1 MVTRTLPVVCY
12 STRPPLAN
20 DMPLPSVTSLRIG
33 ERVVSI
39 CDDGLLVAEYALF
52 EASDAVL
59 HSTDPVTVREA
70 GYMTTAQRA
79 LARLALAGVT
89 PELAE
94 DAARA
99 IPPEVIVAYGRGE
112 ATRGLAGRRLL
123 GAHELFDGAVFRA
136 GARPP
141 LYEGMWLN
149 LRALTAA
156 LEWPDAPLLLQ
167 ALHLAAALAEVTGT
181 VPVHLSTAA
190 ATAERRPGERTF
202 QPPALDGV
210 GNAPDVLRRL
220 ELRATPDTVDM
231 VREARLLPA
240 LVARVRERMAETSA
254 PSARAR
260 LMALEQELAR
270 HAARSAGP
278 LGNAELRAIEQ
289 QIERGDPSGV
299 DEQLDR
305 LEASQGSVPA
315 IRYLRARVALLRGE
329 RPPRYVAQELSRLAE
344 IDHGFQEAALGA
356 ARTWLAAG
364 ENAHARYFAH
374 RLAEDPS
381 ADDSKRIVAMEILQT
396 TPETRQSPP
405 PRDAQEQ
412 NPEARAPA
420 ARVPLFPALGNVPAP
435 RALPPSMSSLPP
447 PVRPAAPGERPRQRY
462 DPELV
467 EPLAL
472 PPGSTEE
479 DLPTDDRPTT
489 AAQARI
495 AMTRLARDLA
505 RDYRL
510 WYGRTLRC
518 DIHAL
523 DAMQQHLRARH
534 AGATIEDPAVAWELR
549 RHGALLSEIVA
560 RALGGAWTDVGATEP
575 GYWVMTVPPGVRTCP
590 IGRVYRFVTLGRQER
605 DLVGHYFVLEERARR
620 A

>member
-1 MVTRTLPVVCY
+1 M
-12 STRPPLAN
+12 S
-20 DMPLPSVTSLRIG
+20 LPSVTSLRIG

-39 CDDGLLVAEYALF
+39 CDDGLLVAEYGLF

-70 GYMTTAQRA
+70 GYMTTAQRG

-99 IPPEVIVAYGRGE
+99 MPPEVIVAYGRGE

-141 LYEGMWLN
+141 LYEGMWLD

-156 LEWPDAPLLLQ
+156 MEMHDAALLLQ
-167 ALHLAAALAEVTGT
+167 ALHLAAALAEVAGT
-181 VPVHLSTAA
+181 TPVHLSTST
-190 ATAERRPGERTF
+190 ATAGRRPGERTF
-202 QPPALDGV
+202 HSATFDGV
-210 GNAPDVLRRL
+210 GNVPDVLHGL
-220 ELRATPDTVDM
+220 GPRATPVTVDM

-240 LVARVRERMAETSA
+240 LVARVRERLVEASA
-254 PSARAR
+254 PGARAR
-260 LMALEQELAR
+260 LSALEQDLAR
-270 HAARSAGP
+270 HAAKSAGP
-278 LGNAELRAIEQ
+278 LANAELRAIER
-289 QIERGDPSGV
+289 QIDRGDPKGV
-299 DEQLDR
+299 DEHLDR
-305 LEASQGSVPA
+305 LEASHGSVPA
-315 IRYLRARVALLRGE
+315 IRYLRARAALLRGE
-329 RPPRYVAQELSRLAE
+329 RPPRYVAQELSELAE
-344 IDHGFQEAALGA
+344 IDHGFHEAALSA

-364 ENAHARYFAH
+364 EEAHARYFAH

-396 TPETRQSPP
+396 TPETKQSRIP
-405 PRDAQEQ
+405 PRLPPAEPAEAEAQLEPPDARI
-412 NPEARAPA
+412 PT
-420 ARVPLFPALGNVPAP
+420 ARVPMFPALGDVPP
-435 RALPPSMSSLPP
+435 PGVLPPSMSNAPP
-447 PVRPAAPGERPRQRY
+447 PVRPVARPERPRTRY

-467 EPLAL
+467 EPLGL
-472 PPGSTEE
+472 PPGSTED
-479 DLPTDDRPTT
+479 DLPADDRPATP
-489 AAQARI
+489 AQARI

-518 DIHAL
+518 DINAI
-523 DAMQQHLRARH
+523 DAMQQHLRSRFT
-534 AGATIEDPAVAWELR
+534 GAAIDDPAVAWELR

-560 RALGGAWTDVGATEP
+560 RSLGGAWTDVGATEP
-575 GYWVMTVPPGVRTCP
+575 GYWVMTLPQGVRTCP
-590 IGRVYRFVTLGRQER
+590 IGRVYRFVSLGRQER
-605 DLVGHYFVLEERARR
+605 DLVGHYLALEEQVRR
-620 A
+620 G